1 MLTASRPES
10 VRETQK
16 VLFPDLVENP
26 PYRVLHYFVFQRRD
40 SQWSLPPIAFR
51 DPSSPRRLPLI
62 GPSMDTPVQVA
73 NSPLPAF
80 SIHSPRHSVHS
91 RRSLLLQT
99 VVTIPEPIDRH
110 MVQQGRE
117 PHLLVFLRYFPHT
130 FQSVWP
136 ALPTLRPAGV
146 RLFRVLLGQRPFLH
160 NLRLRFPTLVRL
172 LRRYYAAVRLPV
184 AVHGGLIAHR
194 FLHPTRRLATAGSHG
209 ASRFSRMEF
218 LCVHGVFDSAG
229 HGTLAFART
238 ALLPS
243 GMADTVGSLIC
254 RFRSSIPSPH
264 IPLSNA
270 SSAASRSPSHGS
282 GPGWFA
288 IPFLYDSH
296 IHYSTPVYPDAIQ
309 P

>member
-73 NSPLPAF
+73 NSPLQAF

-136 ALPTLRPAGV
+136 ALPTLRPARV

-160 NLRLRFPTLVRL
+160 NLRLRFPALVRL
-172 LRRYYAAVRLPV
+172 LRRYYAAVRLPR
-184 AVHGGLIAHR
+184 AEAKS
-194 FLHPTRRLATAGSHG
+194 RRAWWTY
-209 ASRFSRMEF
+209 
-218 LCVHGVFDSAG
+218 
-229 HGTLAFART
+229 
-238 ALLPS
+238 
-243 GMADTVGSLIC
+243 
-254 RFRSSIPSPH
+254 RSSLSP
-264 IPLSNA
+264 
-270 SSAASRSPSHGS
+270 
-282 GPGWFA
+282 
-288 IPFLYDSH
+288 
-296 IHYSTPVYPDAIQ
+296 PD
-309 P
+309 PPPCDRG